1 MQVLNPEYRAFIQAS
16 FEGAPFIAGNA
27 IRLDDC
33 GPGWCASSV
42 VLEQRHLQQNGVAHG
57 GLIATLADHTL
68 GGAAGT
74 LIAPGAHGLTA
85 ELKVSLLRPGKGEK
99 LECRAQ
105 VIKPGR
111 ALSFVEA
118 EVYAVAGSER
128 TLVAKASATMAVI
141 AGKSASKGANRGA
154 DQ

>member
-1 MQVLNPEYRAFIQAS
+1 MQVLNPEYRAFVEAG
-16 FEGAPFIAGNA
+16 FAHAPFIAGNA

-42 VLEQRHLQQNGVAHG
+42 VLEPRHMQQNGVAHG

-68 GGAAGT
+68 GGAAAT
-74 LIAPGAHGLTA
+74 LVAAGSYGLTA
-85 ELKVSLLRPGKGEK
+85 ELKVSLLRPGRGER

-111 ALSFVEA
+111 AISFVEA
-118 EVYAVAGSER
+118 EVFAVSGGKRE
-128 TLVAKASATMAVI
+128 LVAKASATMAVI
-141 AGKSASKGANRGA
+141 TGNNAA
-154 DQ
+154 